1 MKLAREVFYCSP
13 FIMTQVIIKVIGPP
27 EMHVK
32 QYLFC
37 ICFMRLKG
45 SLDIFRKSH
54 EVLALNFDPFGVH
67 LHVETNLG
75 LHDKKSLL
83 QEMFI
88 KFRSSGQSEYS

>member
-1 MKLAREVFYCSP
+1 
-13 FIMTQVIIKVIGPP
+13 MTQVIIKVIGPP

-75 LHDKKSLL
+75 HYNPQCCQLIINITRVIIQTQILSKNRPNTD
-83 QEMFI
+83 QNWTF
-88 KFRSSGQSEYS
+88 